1 MLAVLKIRMT
11 WTKENRTP
19 EGAVLREQYC
29 KPVRI
34 EEDVPLLGEGI
45 FLKECDCEQGGSQIF
60 SNYDFAAQREK
71 KKKNKP
77 STGLDNYR
85 NKRKGYFYDNLGLE
99 KRLLLPCIR
108 IVEEADGCYR
118 IKWFDQGI
126 GKPRRRGG
134 NEDFMKQGSKLAG
147 EPNVLNETAFIL
159 KKSESGLLKYNYRKQ
174 NFDGQYYLCYT
185 VYMVNTDVLTQ
196 KVFLRAY
203 DYKYEQM
210 ADLF

>member
-45 FLKECDCEQGGSQIF
+45 FLKECDCEQVGSQIF

-126 GKPRRRGG
+126 GKPRRAAAMR
-134 NEDFMKQGSKLAG
+134 
-147 EPNVLNETAFIL
+147 IL
-159 KKSESGLLKYNYRKQ
+159 
-174 NFDGQYYLCYT
+174 
-185 VYMVNTDVLTQ
+185 
-196 KVFLRAY
+196 
-203 DYKYEQM
+203 
-210 ADLF
+210 